1 MDTKCTMVNGGWRC
15 PCNHLS
21 ASYQIIHHSLSR
33 FATIKHYRQKKKKQ
47 KDYKRRDFQGWQK
60 KVLPIHPDP
69 LADVHRTCN
78 LLLPLASARC
88 DMVFQTS
95 NNNSNN
101 KKEKSRKGNYRK
113 NLFFSPWMFS
123 AGVLHRRVCLTRFV
137 QGTRFNHQSHT
148 AHVACTSQCLKLQFF
163 RPHTRDDLFFLPDP
177 PSSLLPLFTRPNKQT
192 RLIFSFSSLLL
203 PIATFF
209 SPQPKQITDIRDFL
223 QKARRKD
230 AKSVKIAKRKT
241 CTKFKIRC
249 SRYLYTLTVEDSD
262 KAEKLSQSLPPGLT
276 RKEV

>member
-1 MDTKCTMVNGGWRC
+1 M
-15 PCNHLS
+15 
-21 ASYQIIHHSLSR
+21 SR
-33 FATIKHYRQKKKKQ
+33 
-47 KDYKRRDFQGWQK
+47 WQK

-95 NNNSNN
+95 NNNKATT
-101 KKEKSRKGNYRK
+101 KKKNHEREYRK

-123 AGVLHRRVCLTRFV
+123 AGVLHRRVCPTRFV

-192 RLIFSFSSLLL
+192 RLIFFIFFSSSSHCHFLFPTAQTNHRHSRFL
-203 PIATFF
+203 AKG
-209 SPQPKQITDIRDFL
+209 PQKRRQIRQNRQT
-223 QKARRKD
+223 KD
-230 AKSVKIAKRKT
+230 MHQIQ
-241 CTKFKIRC
+241 
-249 SRYLYTLTVEDSD
+249 DPM
-262 KAEKLSQSLPPGLT
+262 Q
-276 RKEV
+276 